1 VDRGRLLGI
10 DYGTKRV
17 GIAVSDPEGRLAVPW
32 GAVRRRD
39 DRSLV
44 RQLVALAERE
54 GVTGFVV
61 GEPRG
66 LDGHAGDAARRVQ
79 RFATRLGETSG
90 LPVDLVDEALTSVE
104 AEERLRRAGVD
115 PAETPERI
123 DAVAAQILLQE
134 ALDRPS
140 PADPT
145 DPASSASSAKSTNP
159 AKTTDSAEETRS

>member
-17 GIAVSDPEGRLAVPW
+17 GIAVSDPDGRLAVPW

-54 GVTGFVV
+54 GVAGFVV
-61 GEPRG
+61 GEPRR
-66 LDGHAGDAARRVQ
+66 LDGRAGDAAHRVR
-79 RFATRLGETSG
+79 RFATRLRETSG
-90 LPVDLVDEALTSVE
+90 LPVELIDESLTSVE

-115 PAETPERI
+115 PADDPERI

-140 PADPT
+140 PAEAAD
-145 DPASSASSAKSTNP
+145 
-159 AKTTDSAEETRS
+159 RSP

>member
-1 VDRGRLLGI
+1 MDRGRLLGI

-17 GIAVSDPEGRLAVPW
+17 GIAVSDPDRRLAVPW

-61 GEPRG
+61 GEPRH
-66 LDGHAGDAARRVQ
+66 LDGRLGDAARRVR
-79 RFATRLGETSG
+79 RFAARLGETSG
-90 LPVDLVDEALTSVE
+90 LPVELIDESLTSVE
-104 AEERLRRAGVD
+104 AEARLRRAGTD
-115 PAETPERI
+115 PADEPERI

-134 ALDRPS
+134 ALDRS
-140 PADPT
+140 P
-145 DPASSASSAKSTNP
+145 
-159 AKTTDSAEETRS
+159 